1 MRKNLSPCKN
11 SRSEND
17 AKTTKTLP
25 HLHPAMKTSPLQ
37 SVLGYLCVCRTKREG
52 FHVLFF
58 LIVHAE
64 EAYFCD
70 FWIKLGRKTPRCP
83 DGFKQ
88 FVDAAVRSRA

>member
-25 HLHPAMKTSPLQ
+25 HLHPAVKTSPLQ
-37 SVLGYLCVCRTKREG
+37 SVWGYLREREG

-64 EAYFCD
+64 EALH
-70 FWIKLGRKTPRCP
+70 I
-83 DGFKQ
+83 
-88 FVDAAVRSRA
+88 FVIFG